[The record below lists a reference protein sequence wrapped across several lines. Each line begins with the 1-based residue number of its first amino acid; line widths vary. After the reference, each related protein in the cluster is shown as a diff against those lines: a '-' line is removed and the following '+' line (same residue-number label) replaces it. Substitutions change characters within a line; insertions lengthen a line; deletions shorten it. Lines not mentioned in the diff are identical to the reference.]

1 MTSTFLFERPRG
13 GERALLVGVGIGRPV
28 DPQDTAEFEALA
40 ASAGALPVALVTAS
54 RPRPDSKYFV
64 GTGKAAEIR
73 DRAQD
78 ARAEVILVDQTLS
91 PSQERNLEKLTSCRV
106 LDRNGLILD
115 IFSQRARSFEGKLQ
129 VELAQLSHLSTRLV
143 RGWTHLERQKGGIG
157 LRGPGETQLETD
169 RRLIAKRIRTLRGRL
184 EKLAR
189 QRDTGRHVRREV
201 PVPTVALVGY
211 TNAGKSTLF
220 NRLTGSDS
228 YVADQLFATLDPTVR
243 RIKLAGVGEVVLA
256 DTVGFVRSLPHELIA
271 AFRSTLQEAREA
283 DLLLHVVDASD
294 PQRDERILQVREVL
308 AGIGAGEIREL
319 KVFNKIDLLGAGGL
333 GTERSGVDQSGAES
347 RSVESRDVE
356 SRDVESRDVESPGAE
371 SRGGQFAGVELHGVH
386 LPGVEL
392 PHILLAADGA
402 PVQAWVSAHSGAGLG
417 ELREAIAQAVRPN
430 QVRQTLH
437 LGLLAAAVR
446 SDLYR
451 REAVRA
457 ERQCDDGS
465 WELDVELD
473 PAEMAKI
480 LGNRGVE
487 PVAPPENARAV
498 A

>member
-1 MTSTFLFERPRG
+1 MTGAFLFERPRG
-13 GERALLVGVGIGRPV
+13 GERALLVGVGIGQPV
-28 DPQDTAEFEALA
+28 DPHDTAEFEALA

-54 RPRPDSKYFV
+54 RPRPDPKYFV
-64 GTGKAAEIR
+64 GLGKAEEIR

-78 ARAEVILVDQTLS
+78 AKAAVILVDQTLS

-256 DTVGFVRSLPHELIA
+256 DTVGFVRALPHELIA

-294 PQRDERILQVREVL
+294 SQRDERIVQVREVL
-308 AGIGAGEIREL
+308 TGIGAGEIREL
-319 KVFNKIDLLGAGGL
+319 KVFNKIDLMGAEEPGVDRPRVVLGAD
-333 GTERSGVDQSGAES
+333 GVPAQT
-347 RSVESRDVE
+347 
-356 SRDVESRDVESPGAE
+356 
-371 SRGGQFAGVELHGVH
+371 
-386 LPGVEL
+386 
-392 PHILLAADGA
+392 
-402 PVQAWVSAHSGAGLG
+402 WVSARSGAGLG

-437 LGLLAAAVR
+437 LDMLAAAVR

-480 LGNRGVE
+480 LGSRGVL
-487 PVAPPENARAV
+487 PVAPPESSREQRV